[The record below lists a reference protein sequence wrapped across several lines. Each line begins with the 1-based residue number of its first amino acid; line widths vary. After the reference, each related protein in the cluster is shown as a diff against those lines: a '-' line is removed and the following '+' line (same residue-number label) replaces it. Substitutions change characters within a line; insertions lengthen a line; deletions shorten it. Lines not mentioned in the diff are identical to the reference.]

1 LTHKRALVTG
11 ASEGVGRATVLLL
24 AEEGCDVA
32 FCARRAGLLEELA
45 AEVRER
51 FGRRAVPVPTDL
63 MQLDQIERLVARAVE
78 ELGGLDVVVNNAG
91 SSVLSDDFL
100 RMPDEQVETDLRMKL
115 LGYVRVARAALPHM
129 GPGGVIVNVAG
140 VTGKFPFS
148 RTASGGMANAGVLN
162 FTGSFCE
169 IAGERGV
176 RVVGLAPGGIDTNR
190 FDRVVEANQSRF
202 GLSFEETRRRL
213 IELMPLKRLPPPEEA
228 AGVIAFLASERA
240 ANINGTTIVWDGGLN
255 IGL

>member
-1 LTHKRALVTG
+1 LKDKRALVTG
-11 ASEGVGRATVLLL
+11 ASEGVGRETVLLL

-32 FCARRAGLLEELA
+32 FCARRANLLEELA

-51 FGRRAVPVPTDL
+51 FGRRAVPIPTDL
-63 MQLDQIERLVARAVE
+63 TQLDQIERFVGRALD
-78 ELGGLDVVVNNAG
+78 ELGGIDIVVNNAG
-91 SSVLSDDFL
+91 SSVLSDDFMS
-100 RMPDEQVETDLRMKL
+100 MPDEQIVFDLQMKL
-115 LGYVRVARAALPHM
+115 LGYVRVARTALRHM

-140 VTGKFPFS
+140 VTGKFPFA

-169 IAGERGV
+169 IAGARGV

-202 GLSFEETRRRL
+202 GLSFEDTRQRL
-213 IELMPLKRLPPPEEA
+213 IDLMPLKRLPSAEEA